1 MRNLLQFNFT
11 SHLKAAATAAAAA
24 ATHRQFTF
32 HWEVIYRVNWHGS
45 SISETRYIV
54 ARNVFRGRK
63 QRP

>member
-11 SHLKAAATAAAAA
+11 SHLKAAT
-24 ATHRQFTF
+24 ATHGQFTF

-45 SISETRYIV
+45 SISEKRYIV

-63 QRP
+63 QRQ